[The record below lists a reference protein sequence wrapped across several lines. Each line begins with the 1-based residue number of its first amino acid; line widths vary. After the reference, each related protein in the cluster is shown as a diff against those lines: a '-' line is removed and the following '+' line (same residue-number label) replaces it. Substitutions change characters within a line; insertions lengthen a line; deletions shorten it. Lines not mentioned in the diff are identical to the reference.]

1 MITIGVTGGIGS
13 GKSVV
18 CDIFRLHGIP
28 VFDADKEAKALNDTS
43 PVIREQLIRHFGEEL
58 YPEGKLDRK
67 KLSALIFQDEH
78 NLAIANAIIH
88 PILAAY
94 FLEWC
99 RQRNNEACL
108 VIEAAVLIE
117 SGFHRFTDKV
127 ITVCSPGD
135 IRMERVMKRDS
146 TDRKQVELRMKNQLP
161 EEEKARLSDYV
172 IYNDHH
178 HSLIRQVA
186 DFLQSL
192 TTSETSQ

>member
-1 MITIGVTGGIGS
+1 MIKIGVTGGIGS

-43 PVIREQLIRHFGEEL
+43 PVIREQLIRHFGENL

-67 KLSALIFQDEH
+67 KLASLIFQDEH

-88 PILAAY
+88 PVLASY
-94 FLEWC
+94 FLAWC
-99 RQRNNEACL
+99 QQRKNDAYL

-117 SGFHRFTDKV
+117 AGFHRFTDKV
-127 ITVCSPGD
+127 ITVSSPGE
-135 IRMERVMKRDS
+135 IRMERVMQRDS
-146 TDRKQVELRMKNQLP
+146 TGIRQVRQRMKNQLP
-161 EEEKARLSDYV
+161 EEEKIRLSDYV
-172 IYNDHH
+172 IYNDNR

-192 TTSETSQ
+192 PLCDTAH

>member
-1 MITIGVTGGIGS
+1 MIKIGVTGGIGS

-43 PVIREQLIRHFGEEL
+43 PAIREQLIRHFGEEL
-58 YPEGKLDRK
+58 YREGKLDRK
-67 KLSALIFQDEH
+67 KLASLIFHDEH
-78 NLAIANAIIH
+78 NLAIANTIIH
-88 PILAAY
+88 PVLAAY

-99 RQRNNEACL
+99 RQRKNDDYL

-117 SGFHRFTDKV
+117 AGFHRFTDRV
-127 ITVCSPGD
+127 LTVCSPGD

-146 TDRKQVELRMKNQLP
+146 TDRRQVELRMKNQLS
-161 EEEKARLSDYV
+161 EDEKIRLSDYV

-186 DFLQSL
+186 DILQSL
-192 TTSETSQ
+192 TMSEISQ